1 MTNRVKIAVACY
13 IIAGLALAY
22 VVVTIFLAPSSQE
35 EFENYA
41 QVLQEN
47 HGLTFSVD
55 CCPEGASKADEGYT
69 VEFSDNLDK
78 INYNLETITECI
90 KEIPIGLLEEISAA
104 AYLTMVDGEYVYTPD
119 STKAL
124 EGYDSFTQT
133 PKKLHIVLCESVKRE
148 KKEIGGYFLKDE
160 EHNYLVLVLG
170 SKVGM
175 RNTFFH
181 EFFHLLDDKSGFMQS
196 VLKLSGFA
204 GWREYNPPEFEYSTD
219 ASRYVLGIAENKE
232 DVYFISEYATTTSFE
247 DRADLFEYLM
257 SLEDKSEFDELMQY
271 SNLKK
276 KIEFMSACI
285 MEAYPSVTED
295 NCFQWQKWLST
306 YIK

>member
-1 MTNRVKIAVACY
+1 MSTRVKI
-13 IIAGLALAY
+13 GK
-22 VVVTIFLAPSSQE
+22 IFVILSIVCFAFAIWMGFQIKTPE
-35 EFENYA
+35 EKFENHVTLFQDTY
-41 QVLQEN
+41 
-47 HGLTFSVD
+47 GITFSVD
-55 CCPEGASKADEGYT
+55 YCPEGASKADNGYT
-69 VEFSDNLDK
+69 IEFSDNLDK
-78 INYNLETITECI
+78 INYNLKTITECL
-90 KEIPIGLLEEISAA
+90 KEIPVGLLEEISAA
-104 AYLTMVDGEYVYTPD
+104 AYLTMVDGEYRYTPD

-133 PKKLHIVLCESVKRE
+133 KKEIHLVLCESVSRAG
-148 KKEIGGYFLKDE
+148 KEIGGYFLKDE

-170 SKVGM
+170 SKGGM

-271 SNLKK
+271 PNLKK

-285 MEAYPSVTED
+285 IEAYPSVTED

-306 YIK
+306 SVN